1 MDANLSQRRA
11 GLDQKVPDIRK
22 TLDMVKVLLQR
33 RVRPFI
39 LAFISFANI
48 LLQEGKQKAIL
59 GDDDDDGSDGE
70 GQPLKTT
77 FELNDT
83 LYAEAELEESDVVY
97 LWLGVRLLS
106 YLLFPPY
113 PR

>member
-22 TLDMVKVLLQR
+22 TLDMVNVLLQR

-39 LAFISFANI
+39 LAFMSFANI
-48 LLQEGKQKAIL
+48 LLQEGKQKATL
-59 GDDDDDGSDGE
+59 GDDDDDGSDE
-70 GQPLKTT
+70 PLKTT

-106 YLLFPPY
+106 SYLPFAPY
-113 PR
+113 TR